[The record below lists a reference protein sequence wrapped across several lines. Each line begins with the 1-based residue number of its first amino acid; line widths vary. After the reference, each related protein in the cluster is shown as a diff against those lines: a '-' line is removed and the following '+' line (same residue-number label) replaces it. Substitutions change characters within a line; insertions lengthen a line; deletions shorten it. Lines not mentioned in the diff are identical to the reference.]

1 MMIFL
6 GKLYRHSHV
15 SLLCGLIDFFLF
27 ALLYEK
33 LDLPIYLSYLVSFS
47 IATLCGYLSHNF
59 YTFKYCVINRRS
71 CTLFLLQVTCVLII
85 GYFLINLYMAIG
97 FSPLTAKLT
106 QMCSTFF
113 LNFLFAN
120 IVVFKK

>member
-6 GKLYRHSHV
+6 RKLYRHSHV
-15 SLLCGLIDFFLF
+15 SILCGLIDFCLF

-33 LDLPIYLSYLVSFS
+33 LGLPIYFSYLLSFS
-47 IATLCGYLSHNF
+47 IATLCGYLFHNF

-71 CTLFLLQVTCVLII
+71 STLFLLQVTCVLII
-85 GYFLINLYMAIG
+85 GYFLIDLYIAIG
-97 FSPLTAKLT
+97 FSPLVAKLT